1 MQLKDKVVIVTGAA
15 THIGQAYAVRLAK
28 EGAKVVACDI
38 LDCGTT
44 AEMVI
49 EAGGEVL
56 PLITDVTKEEDTIE
70 MARQTVERFGRIDCI
85 VNNAGIFDGLTA
97 RPMMDVDM
105 AEWDKVYEVNVKGM
119 FLCCRAVFPY
129 MKEQGGGKII
139 NIGSGIWLQGM
150 PGVPHY
156 VSSKAAVMGLT
167 RTLAKELGQFNI
179 NVNTLAPGGTDSGAK
194 IGRGDDAPIAPSR
207 AGRSIPRIET
217 PEDLTG
223 TMVFLASE
231 DSNFITGQ
239 MITINGGDALY

>member
-15 THIGQAYAVRLAK
+15 THIGQAYAVRLAQ

-56 PLITDVTKEEDTIE
+56 PIITDVSNEEDTLE

-85 VNNAGIFDGLTA
+85 VNNAGIFDGLIA
-97 RPMMDVDM
+97 KPILDVDM

-194 IGRGDDAPIAPSR
+194 IGRDDTSPAAPSR
-207 AGRSIPRIET
+207 AGRSIPRTET
-217 PEDLTG
+217 PDDLTG
-223 TMVFLASE
+223 TMVFLASA
-231 DSNFITGQ
+231 DSDFITGQ

>member
-15 THIGQAYAVRLAK
+15 THIGQAYAVRLAQ

-44 AEMVI
+44 AEMVM

-56 PLITDVTKEEDTIE
+56 PIITDVTKEEDTLE
-70 MARQTVERFGRIDCI
+70 MARLTVEKFGRIDCI

-97 RPMMDVDM
+97 KPILDIDM

-194 IGRGDDAPIAPSR
+194 IARDDSSPAAPGR
-207 AGRSIPRIET
+207 AGRSIARTET
-217 PEDLTG
+217 SEDLTG
-223 TMVFLASE
+223 TMVFLASS
-231 DSNFITGQ
+231 DSDFITGQ